1 MPGGALLSAP
11 ILEKAGSD
19 LGGNLISAINNWF
32 RHTFIL
38 IYPLSPALIVSA
50 NIAGIDVYRAII
62 YVFPLFALSMI
73 LGYIFYLR
81 RVEETAVAQK
91 SSSRLNLIVPLAVI
105 LSPPVLD
112 FVLKRAFGLDA
123 SATLIG
129 VMTGISLSVLFSRVR
144 LNLGDITRRTRPWNF
159 AFIILGMFIYL
170 HVFQKS
176 DAGAMIAS
184 LPLPPLLLAV
194 LAGFLL
200 GLATGRVQL
209 PASIIFPVYLGAV
222 GMVTPTVFALIYT
235 SVYFGYIISP
245 VHPCLVVT
253 CEYFRTPVRDVVVS
267 LAAPTMIV
275 VGVVL
280 AISAALM
287 L

>member
-1 MPGGALLSAP
+1 
-11 ILEKAGSD
+11 
-19 LGGNLISAINNWF
+19 
-32 RHTFIL
+32 
-38 IYPLSPALIVSA
+38 
-50 NIAGIDVYRAII
+50 
-62 YVFPLFALSMI
+62 
-73 LGYIFYLR
+73 
-81 RVEETAVAQK
+81 
-91 SSSRLNLIVPLAVI
+91 
-105 LSPPVLD
+105 
-112 FVLKRAFGLDA
+112 
-123 SATLIG
+123 
-129 VMTGISLSVLFSRVR
+129 
-144 LNLGDITRRTRPWNF
+144 
-159 AFIILGMFIYL
+159 MFIYL

-194 LAGFLL
+194 TGGFLL
-200 GLATGRVQL
+200 GLLTGRVQL

-222 GMVTPTVFALIYT
+222 GIVTPTVFALIYT

-275 VGVVL
+275 VGVILVV
-280 AISAALM
+280 SAALM